1 MLPSLTPAPDG
12 AAAAVH
18 VCAEYMPFA
27 RTGGLAE
34 AVRGIATWQARSGR
48 PTAVI
53 MPFFR
58 LVKERFPEI
67 VDTGVRHGVSIHGHV
82 EEGGLWEWPVEE
94 GEVRVFFV
102 DHPEFFQRQGLYG
115 AGGGD
120 YPDNHRRFG
129 FFARFAAE
137 ILPTLVPSGPVVV
150 HAHDWHASLSLL
162 HLRTRPETA
171 ELSRRAAGILTVHN
185 AGYQGVFG
193 FEAAGELELDVGDG
207 PWAGRPLEWDGRT
220 NFLKGGM
227 VYADVVTT
235 VSPNHAEE
243 LRTEQGAFG
252 LHHFFASLGDRLTGV
267 VNGIDQT
274 HWNPATDPHIP
285 APYDADDLSGKAA
298 CKAWL
303 QDALGL
309 PVDPGVPLVGMAARI
324 VQQKGFDLILASRV
338 IHEVDSQFVFV
349 GEGDPAYQER
359 LATLARRHPD
369 RIAVRFTFTEEREHR
384 LIAGADVLLMPSLYE
399 PCGLTQLR
407 SQRYGTL
414 PLVRRVG
421 GLADTVDD
429 EVTGFVFGP
438 YEVDAFDEALARASA
453 RFAERN
459 HWQAMVREA
468 MGRDFSW
475 PRRIREYDAIYAQ
488 ALDEA
493 DVRPVR

>member
-1 MLPSLTPAPDG
+1 MLSPLPAAPDG
-12 AAAAVH
+12 RAAAVH
-18 VCAEYMPFA
+18 LCAEYMPFA

-48 PTAVI
+48 PTAIV

-58 LVKERFPEI
+58 QVKERFPQI
-67 VDTGVRHGVSIHGHV
+67 VDTGARHTVTVRGHAR
-82 EEGGLWEWPVEE
+82 EGILREMPVED

-102 DHPEFFQRQGLYG
+102 DYPEYFQRSGLYG
-115 AGGGD
+115 TAGGD
-120 YPDNHRRFG
+120 YPDNHLRFG
-129 FFARFAAE
+129 FFSRFCAE
-137 ILPTLVPSGPVVV
+137 ILPQLVPDGPAVV
-150 HAHDWHASLSLL
+150 HAHDWHAAPALL

-171 ELSRRAAGILTVHN
+171 EFSHRAAGILTVHN

-193 FEAAGELELDVGDG
+193 FGAAGELELDVGDG
-207 PWAGRPLEWDGRT
+207 PWAGRPMEWDGRT

-252 LHHFFASLGDRLTGV
+252 LHEFFAGLGDRLTGV

-274 HWNPATDPHIP
+274 YWDPSTDPRIP
-285 APYDADDLSGKAA
+285 ARYDSDDLSGKAT

-303 QDALGL
+303 QEALGL
-309 PVDPGVPLVGMAARI
+309 PVDAEVPLFGMAARV
-324 VQQKGFDLILASRV
+324 VQQKGFDLILGSRV
-338 IHEVDSQFVFV
+338 IHEIPGQFVFV
-349 GEGDPAYQER
+349 GEGDPSYQHR
-359 LATLARRHPD
+359 LAALAAEHPH
-369 RIAVRFTFTEEREHR
+369 RIVTRFTFTEEREHR
-384 LIAGADVLLMPSLYE
+384 LIAAADVLLMPSLYE

-429 EVTGFVFGP
+429 EVTGFLFGP
-438 YEVDAFDEALARASA
+438 YEIAAFDEALARASA
-453 RFAERN
+453 RFGERN
-459 HWQAMVREA
+459 HWHAMMRTA
-468 MGRDFSW
+468 MCRDFSW
-475 PRRIREYDAIYAQ
+475 PRRVREYDAIYDQ
-488 ALDEA
+488 ALAEA
-493 DVRPVR
+493 DLRPVR